1 MLDGCPAVRGCQ
13 PLMLLHPRLAAMPW
27 RAVHVRVQ
35 CTVGRLCT
43 NHLNRGTHMHG
54 AWTWRVSCC
63 RRCCSAVVWR
73 TVRLEVTADA
83 SCLHRRRLS
92 ASTADACSR
101 EVTTGAAKANPS
113 AAPIASLCLVW
124 KQRHI
129 NKHHQQLSA
138 PNIMSP
144 TKPQCLQRTVC
155 SHSVCRTLFAAT
167 VSTVCSTP
175 HVIMSLSLAR
185 KWAVSPV

>member
-1 MLDGCPAVRGCQ
+1 
-13 PLMLLHPRLAAMPW
+13 MPW
-27 RAVHVRVQ
+27 RAVHVRVH

-43 NHLNRGTHMHG
+43 NHLNRGTHMRG
-54 AWTWRVSCC
+54 AWVWQLSCC
-63 RRCCSAVVWR
+63 RLCCMAHSMAGGHGRCQLFAQ
-73 TVRLEVTADA
+73 
-83 SCLHRRRLS
+83 RRLLP
-92 ASTADACSR
+92 AAPADACSG

-175 HVIMSLSLAR
+175 HVIMSLPLAR